1 MPEEVLK
8 VRTSDAIDFD
18 VSLQVA
24 EQIGL
29 IQSWLQHEK
38 IGNNLQGCSD
48 TDDTD
53 GNIIFLDRVTSEI
66 FELVLKWC
74 SQLMEASTPMTEWS
88 HTELKN
94 NLFQT
99 ILEEAKA
106 DDSTMFELI
115 IAADFLNIESLLHA
129 GTNYVAGLITS
140 CNSVE
145 AIRERFHV
153 DVHGE
158 FEEEEYSESI

>member
-1 MPEEVLK
+1 MSKAAQIVK
-8 VRTSDAIDFD
+8 VRTSDGIDFD

-29 IQSWLQHEK
+29 IQSWLQQERNE
-38 IGNNLQGCSD
+38 NNLPSCDD
-48 TDDTD
+48 TDD
-53 GNIIFLDRVTSEI
+53 GNIIFLDRVTSGI

-74 SQLMEASTPMTEWS
+74 RQLIEVPMPMLGWK
-88 HTELKN
+88 HNDDKN

-99 ILEEAKA
+99 ILNQENA

-129 GTNYVAGLITS
+129 GTNYVAGLIAT

-145 AIRERFHV
+145 AIRKRFHV
-153 DVHGE
+153 VVHGD
-158 FEEEEYSESI
+158 FEEE